1 MAIGDDSGFE
11 VQTLTALTAVGV
23 TDSAVL
29 AGTNVTFQVTVAS
42 IGTSVVIRMEGSLDD
57 TNYFSLY
64 DSTQADTTI
73 TANGTYGFCLYSPIK
88 FARLRLVTVTG
99 GTPTIATKIGAA

>member
-1 MAIGDDSGFE
+1 MAIGLNSGFE

-29 AGTNVTFQVTVAS
+29 AGTNVTFQVTVTS
-42 IGTSVVIRMEGSLDD
+42 IGTSVVIRMEGSLDN
-57 TNYFSLY
+57 TSYFSLY

-73 TANGTYGFCLYSPIK
+73 TANGTYGFCLYSPVR
-88 FARLRLVTVTG
+88 FVRLRLVTVTG
-99 GTPTIATKIGAA
+99 GTPTIATTIGAA

>member
-1 MAIGDDSGFE
+1 MAIGLESGFE
-11 VQTLTALTAVGV
+11 VHALTVLTAVGV
-23 TDSAVL
+23 TDSALL

-57 TNYFSLY
+57 TSYFPLY
-64 DSTQADTTI
+64 DGAQLDTII
-73 TANGTYGFCLYSPIK
+73 TANGTYGFCLYSPVK
-88 FARLRLVTVTG
+88 FVRLRLVTITG

>member
-23 TDSAVL
+23 TDSVIL
-29 AGTNVTFQVTVAS
+29 SGTNVTFQVTVAS
-42 IGTSVVIRMEGSLDD
+42 IGTSVVVRMEGSLDD
-57 TNYFSLY
+57 TSYFPLY
-64 DSTQADTTI
+64 DSTQGDRTI
-73 TANGTYGFCLYSPIK
+73 KANGTYGFCLYSPIR

-99 GTPTIATKIGAA
+99 GTPTIATTIGAA